1 MDRPA
6 CAYHARDV
14 AGSAVC
20 VGLALPAGGSRVRAT
35 RVGTEVCGPDM
46 TEVTAGLSWLWA
58 RTASDETLKSTVKLD
73 RLSCLYSYYI
83 GDKRNVNYR
92 CVTLKCMT

>member
-1 MDRPA
+1 
-6 CAYHARDV
+6 
-14 AGSAVC
+14 
-20 VGLALPAGGSRVRAT
+20 
-35 RVGTEVCGPDM
+35 M

-58 RTASDETLKSTVKLD
+58 RTASDETLKRAVQGD

-92 CVTLKCMT
+92 CVT